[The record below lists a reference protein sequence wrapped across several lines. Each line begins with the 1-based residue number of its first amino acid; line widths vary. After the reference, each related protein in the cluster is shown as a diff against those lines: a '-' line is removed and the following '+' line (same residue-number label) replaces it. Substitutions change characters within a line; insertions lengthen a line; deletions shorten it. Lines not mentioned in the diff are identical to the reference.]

1 MTPSIH
7 PRVACGQSCW
17 TPFPWFVG
25 AVRRRSGSPCCSLG
39 KRRRACRAEGVR
51 AASGRH
57 TVGGEL
63 VLGGSSS
70 PSLRR
75 RGGGLGGCSGQVMC
89 LLSCETST
97 ELSGGWEEVGE
108 ERVGR
113 LADMR
118 AERKRVSPGPC
129 VSLSVAGLWDQGQ
142 GDSPLPRMTLRPG
155 SVSTGAL
162 GGCRGTQHHPWAEGE
177 SGEWCRV
184 DASENYPEGKL
195 RMSLSS
201 GRACGLSYKS
211 QVNYRVSE

>member
-1 MTPSIH
+1 M
-7 PRVACGQSCW
+7 
-17 TPFPWFVG
+17 
-25 AVRRRSGSPCCSLG
+25 
-39 KRRRACRAEGVR
+39 VR
-51 AASGRH
+51 AVGLPFLGSWEQFADTQAPHAAPWGRGGGL
-57 TVGGEL
+57 VGRRGCGPPLEGTL
-63 VLGGSSS
+63 WGGACVGGSSS

-75 RGGGLGGCSGQVMC
+75 RGRGQGGCSGQVVC

-97 ELSGGWEEVGE
+97 ELSGGWEKVGE

-113 LADMR
+113 LGDMR

-129 VSLSVAGLWDQGQ
+129 MSLSVAGLWDQGQ

-155 SVSTGAL
+155 SVSTDAL

-177 SGEWCRV
+177 SEEWCWV

-195 RMSLSS
+195 QMSFSS

-211 QVNYRVSE
+211 QVNYQVSE